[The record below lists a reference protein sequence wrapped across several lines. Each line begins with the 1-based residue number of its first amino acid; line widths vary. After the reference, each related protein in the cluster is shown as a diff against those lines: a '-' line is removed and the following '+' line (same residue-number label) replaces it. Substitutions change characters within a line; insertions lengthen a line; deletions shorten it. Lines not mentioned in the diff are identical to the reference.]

1 VPDWDAYYAASAGRE
16 PRPLLLEALARFAAP
31 GTAADLG
38 YGGGTETLAML
49 RAGWRVTAVDADPA
63 AGPRLA
69 GQVAGLGGAAAGRLC
84 SVTADLATY
93 QPPRSELVWAGYSLF
108 FVPEPGF
115 SALWGRIRAALV
127 PGGRFAGQFMGPHD
141 SWAAEPGFTAVT
153 QAAAR
158 DLLAGLVVEKFEVL
172 DAAGDAFSGPKHW
185 HLFHVIARAPG

>member
-69 GQVAGLGGAAAGRLC
+69 GQVAGLGLPAAA
-84 SVTADLATY
+84 
-93 QPPRSELVWAGYSLF
+93 Q
-108 FVPEPGF
+108 
-115 SALWGRIRAALV
+115 
-127 PGGRFAGQFMGPHD
+127 
-141 SWAAEPGFTAVT
+141 
-153 QAAAR
+153 
-158 DLLAGLVVEKFEVL
+158 
-172 DAAGDAFSGPKHW
+172 
-185 HLFHVIARAPG
+185 